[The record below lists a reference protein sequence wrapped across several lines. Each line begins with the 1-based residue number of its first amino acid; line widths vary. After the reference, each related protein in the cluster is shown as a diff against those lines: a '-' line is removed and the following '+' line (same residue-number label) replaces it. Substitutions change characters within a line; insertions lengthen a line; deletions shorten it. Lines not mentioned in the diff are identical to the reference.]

1 MTVQMMEEKSGI
13 PRANIRYYEKEGL
26 LHPVRM
32 ENGYRE
38 YSEEDLQT
46 LLRIRLLRELGLS
59 LEQIRKLQNGETSLS
74 AEMGQQSGRLEREK
88 VSLERAQSVCELI
101 RESGASYETLHA
113 EEYLE
118 ALHHSAPQQEELHW
132 KTDWEE
138 PHPWKRYFARS
149 LDLTIYGEIVYIMG
163 YGVWHLFSQDA
174 IEAFLQVASVIIGML
189 VMLVVEPLL
198 LSRTGTTLGKWIWG
212 IRVTAQDGSLLSY
225 RIAQRRTFEVIRY
238 GLGFSIPGYNL
249 YRLYKSRKS
258 YIDGEPLYWEYG
270 TALRFRDQKSFRPVG
285 YVAAQVL
292 IFVLN
297 FFLIANAAL
306 PIYRGDLTAA
316 EFAKNYNRYYD
327 VYTESSTGYLDEEG
341 RWQKKVSNTSFYI
354 ELGDAVS
361 PRYQYQFDGD
371 VITGVS
377 LDMEFL
383 EEGAFWEA
391 CRTHLEVAAISW
403 ICAQDGVT
411 IFSGEI
417 DRISEH
423 LAIQNLTGGYLPTG
437 STSFTEAGIHVQIEI
452 EWKEAWEGVYVKSL
466 HLTMNQEK
474 SE

>member
-1 MTVQMMEEKSGI
+1 MTIQMMEEKSGI

-26 LHPVRM
+26 LHPVRL

-59 LEQIRKLQNGETSLS
+59 LEQIRKLQNGETTLS
-74 AEMGQQSGRLEREK
+74 AAMGEQSGRLEREK
-88 VSLERAQSVCELI
+88 VFLERAQSVCKLI
-101 RESGASYETLHA
+101 RESGVSYETLHA
-113 EEYLE
+113 QEYLE
-118 ALHHSAPQQEELHW
+118 ALHHAAPQQEELHW
-132 KTDWEE
+132 RKDWEE

-149 LDLTIYGEIVYIMG
+149 LDLAIYGEIVYVIG
-163 YGVWHLFSQDA
+163 YGVWHLFPQDV
-174 IEAFLQVASVIIGML
+174 INTFLQVFSVIIGML
-189 VMLVVEPLL
+189 VMLILEPLL
-198 LSRTGTTLGKWIWG
+198 LSRTGTTLGKWIFG
-212 IRVTAQDGSLLSY
+212 ICVTAQDGSRLSY

-249 YRLYKSRKS
+249 YRLYKSRRS

-270 TALRFRDQKSFRPVG
+270 TALRFRDQKSFRPVV

-292 IFVLN
+292 IFVLDL
-297 FFLIANAAL
+297 FLIANATL

-316 EFAKNYNRYYD
+316 EFAQNYNRYYD
-327 VYTESSTGYLDEEG
+327 VYTEASVGYLDEEG

-361 PRYQYQFDGD
+361 PHYQYQLDGD

-377 LDMEFL
+377 LDMEFP
-383 EEGAFWEA
+383 EEGAFWET
-391 CRTHLEVAAISW
+391 CRTHLEIAAISW

-411 IFSGEI
+411 VFSGEI

-423 LAIQNLTGGYLPTG
+423 LAIQNLTEGYLTTC
-437 STSFTEAGIHVQIEI
+437 STSFTEAGIYVQIEI
-452 EWKEAWEGVYVKSL
+452 EWKEGERGIFVKSL
-466 HLTMNQEK
+466 HFSMNQK
-474 SE
+474 V